1 MNKLSVNE
9 LPIGTRGTARLLI
22 DIYTRQYLSRNG
34 FKVKK
39 YELMIFMSAQTK
51 FGEMVVYPDD
61 VLTYIG
67 NKKWSI
73 SKDE

>member
-1 MNKLSVNE
+1 
-9 LPIGTRGTARLLI
+9 
-22 DIYTRQYLSRNG
+22 
-34 FKVKK
+34 
-39 YELMIFMSAQTK
+39 MIFMSTQTK